1 MLNKIGPNT
10 KSYGVSCRKK
20 TSSLQDPSKNQ
31 TVPLLGST
39 K

>member
-1 MLNKIGPNT
+1 MLNKIDPNT
-10 KSYGVSCRKK
+10 KSCGVSCRRK
-20 TSSLQDPSKNQ
+20 TGAFQDPSKNQ